1 MSDASTR
8 PVLQRREVV
17 TAFLRAGGNILLV
30 QRSAKTRTYQRR
42 WAGISGYLEDPTPLQ
57 QALREIREETG
68 LDETTVHLARAGK
81 PLEIPAPELATCW
94 IVHPFVFDIDAPDRI
109 RLDWE
114 NTALRWVLPDQLPT
128 YPTVPGLAQALAAC
142 LSGAEEPNVPF
153 LR

>member
-8 PVLQRREVV
+8 PVLRRREVV
-17 TAFLRAGGNILLV
+17 TAFLRAGGKILLV
-30 QRSAKTRTYQRR
+30 RRSAKTRTYQRR
-42 WAGISGYLEDPTPLQ
+42 WAGISGSLEDPTPLQ

-81 PLEIPAPELATCW
+81 PLEIPAPELATYW
-94 IVHPFVFDIDAPDRI
+94 IVHPFLFDIDAPDQI

-142 LSGAEEPNVPF
+142 LDGAEGHS
-153 LR
+153 